1 MTELEG
7 LIRYWEAKLQ
17 EMRAYLSVAE
27 AALIENTVRKLQEL
41 KKIQESLA
49 EVES

>member
-1 MTELEG
+1 MNELEG
-7 LIRYWEAKLQ
+7 LIRYWEAKL
-17 EMRAYLSVAE
+17 RDLKAYISPAE

-49 EVES
+49 ETE

>member
-1 MTELEG
+1 MTEVEG

-17 EMRAYLSVAE
+17 DMRAYLSPAE
-27 AALIENTVRKLQEL
+27 TTLIENTVRKLQEL

-49 EVES
+49 EVG

>member
-7 LIRYWEAKLQ
+7 LIRYWEDKLKS
-17 EMRAYLSVAE
+17 MRAYLSPAE
-27 AALIENTVRKLQEL
+27 IALIESTIRKLQEL

-49 EVES
+49 DVD

>member
-7 LIRYWEAKLQ
+7 LIRYWEDKLKS
-17 EMRAYLSVAE
+17 MRAYLSPAE
-27 AALIENTVRKLQEL
+27 TALIENTIRKLQEL

-49 EVES
+49 DV

>member
-7 LIRYWEAKLQ
+7 LIRYWEAKL
-17 EMRAYLSVAE
+17 EDMRAYLSPEA

-49 EVES
+49 EVD

>member
-7 LIRYWEAKLQ
+7 LIRYWEDKLKS
-17 EMRAYLSVAE
+17 MGAYLSPAE
-27 AALIENTVRKLQEL
+27 AALIESTIRKLQEL

-49 EVES
+49 DVN